1 MGGTQTLRTKL
12 NMTAQL
18 IFNCIIVLLILNFVF
33 DSVLNYLN
41 HKSAGGTVGEELK
54 GLYDEEKYKKSVEYN
69 AVRYRFSMV
78 SSVLGITVLLL
89 AFYFKAFAKLDA
101 FVRTHT
107 QSEVAVSLLFFGL
120 LT

>member
-1 MGGTQTLRTKL
+1 
-12 NMTAQL
+12 MTAQL

-41 HKSAGGTVGEELK
+41 HKSAGAAVGEELK

-78 SSVLGITVLLL
+78 SSVL
-89 AFYFKAFAKLDA
+89 
-101 FVRTHT
+101 
-107 QSEVAVSLLFFGL
+107 
-120 LT
+120 